1 MNYSYFTGVKKAL
14 VYGVIFL
21 IASYI
26 DSIVGQNLYGVN
38 EITVGAILVFLRNY
52 LKTRVGLKFV

>member
-1 MNYSYFTGVKKAL
+1 MKYSYFKGAKKAI

-26 DSIVGQNLYGVN
+26 DGAVGQNLYGIN
-38 EITVGAILVFLRNY
+38 EITVGAVLVFLRNY
-52 LKTRVGLKFV
+52 LKTRVGIKFV